1 MMNIILTIGFI
12 SLVFVGGACSLLR
25 DYTKDIVHE
34 NLKEVVKRLVEVE
47 IELKNLRVL
56 LTPSKPNTE
65 DTTEAKSKDTT
76 EAKSEDTT
84 EDTTEDKNED
94 TTGITTGLKTGI
106 RRKRRYFHMKAKKD
120 YL

>member
-65 DTTEAKSKDTT
+65 DTTEAKSEDTT

-84 EDTTEDKNED
+84 EAKIED